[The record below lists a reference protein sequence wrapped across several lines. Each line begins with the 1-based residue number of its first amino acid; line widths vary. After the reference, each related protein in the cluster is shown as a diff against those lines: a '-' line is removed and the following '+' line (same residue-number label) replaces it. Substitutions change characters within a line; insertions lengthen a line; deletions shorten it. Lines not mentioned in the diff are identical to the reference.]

1 MEKTHSSFSLF
12 FTIASF
18 IARLASITISAPFQ
32 QSLKKR
38 QVWIYLPY
46 LRDAQIIYN
55 YTLSMVC
62 AIITQFWIVYFE

>member
-1 MEKTHSSFSLF
+1 MEKTHSSFSVFFTICNVF

-18 IARLASITISAPFQ
+18 IARLASITISASFQ

-46 LRDAQIIYN
+46 LRDA
-55 YTLSMVC
+55 
-62 AIITQFWIVYFE
+62 